1 MKEIIIPSVVFLFL
15 TVMVVA
21 GMVFYFR
28 LTLHRTEI
36 EAMSEYRRLAE
47 LTVSNQD
54 QLQAQLAELSTRLSD
69 VERILRSVG

>member
-1 MKEIIIPSVVFLFL
+1 MIPSVVFLFL

-36 EAMSEYRRLAE
+36 AAMSEYRRLAE
-47 LTVSNQD
+47 LTVRNQE
-54 QLQAQLAELSTRLSD
+54 QLQGQLAELATRLTD
-69 VERILRSVG
+69 VERILRSVE